1 MSATASQ
8 PIWTRPE
15 PGTRKPRFSRSQIAA
30 AALAIADSE
39 GFEAVSIR
47 RVAAELGAGTMTLYR
62 YISAKADLIT
72 LMDDA
77 IMGES
82 LIPAGELPAD
92 WREAVAAIARAT
104 RTALLRHPW
113 AVQALQ
119 GHGGASQDGAFG
131 PNGIRHFEQSL
142 AAVAAAPLDTT
153 AKLDLLTIVD
163 DYVFGHVLRVAEQQT
178 RSDARR
184 AEDGAAIATYIEGLL
199 ADGSYPHIS
208 ALAGDPAAG
217 SIGDPAE
224 LDRRFER
231 GLAALLDGAVGGG
244 PAG

>member
-1 MSATASQ
+1 VSATANQ

-15 PGTRKPRFSRSQIAA
+15 PGTRKPRFSRGQIAA

-47 RVAAELGAGTMTLYR
+47 RVAAELGAGAMTLYR
-62 YISAKADLIT
+62 YISSKADLMT

-82 LIPAGELPAD
+82 LIPDGELPPD
-92 WREAVAAIARAT
+92 WQDAVAAIARAT
-104 RTALLRHPW
+104 RASLLRHPW

-119 GHGGASQDGAFG
+119 GSGGAGQQGAFG

-142 AAVAAAPLDTT
+142 AAVAGAPLDTT
-153 AKLDLLTIVD
+153 AKLDLITIVD
-163 DYVFGHVLRVAEQQT
+163 DYVFGHVLRAAEEQSRT
-178 RSDARR
+178 DAGRP
-184 AEDGAAIATYIEGLL
+184 DDTAAIAAYIQGLL

-208 ALAGDPAAG
+208 ALTGDPAAA

-231 GLAALLDGAVGGG
+231 GLAALLDGA
-244 PAG
+244 AGC

>member
-1 MSATASQ
+1 VSATASQ

-15 PGTRKPRFSRSQIAA
+15 PGTRKPRFSRAQIAA

-62 YISAKADLIT
+62 YIGAKADLIT

-82 LIPAGELPAD
+82 LIPDGQLPDD
-92 WREAVAAIARAT
+92 WRAAVAAIARAT
-104 RTALLRHPW
+104 RTALMRHPW

-119 GHGGASQDGAFG
+119 GRSGAGQEGAFG

-142 AAVAAAPLDTT
+142 AAVASAPLDTT

-163 DYVFGHVLRVAEQQT
+163 DYVFGHVLRAGEQEV
-178 RSDARR
+178 RSAS
-184 AEDGAAIATYIEGLL
+184 ATPEDTAAIAGYIEGLL
-199 ADGSYPHIS
+199 TTGDYPHIS
-208 ALAGDPAAG
+208 GLAGDPAAA
-217 SIGDPAE
+217 SLADPAQ

-231 GLAALLDGAVGGG
+231 GLAALLDGA
-244 PAG
+244 AG

>member
-1 MSATASQ
+1 MSAPARQ

-15 PGTRKPRFSRSQIAA
+15 PGTRKPRFSRGQIAA

-82 LIPAGELPAD
+82 LIPDGQLPGG

-119 GHGGASQDGAFG
+119 GRGGAGQEGAFG

-142 AAVAAAPLDTT
+142 AAVATAPLDTT

-163 DYVFGHVLRVAEQQT
+163 DYVFGHVLRAAEQQA
-178 RSDARR
+178 RSA
-184 AEDGAAIATYIEGLL
+184 AGPPEDGAEIARYIEGLL
-199 ADGSYPHIS
+199 AGGGYPHLS
-208 ALAGDPAAG
+208 ELASDPAA
-217 SIGDPAE
+217 SSLADPAQ

-231 GLAALLDGAVGGG
+231 GLTALLDGAVGR
-244 PAG
+244 P